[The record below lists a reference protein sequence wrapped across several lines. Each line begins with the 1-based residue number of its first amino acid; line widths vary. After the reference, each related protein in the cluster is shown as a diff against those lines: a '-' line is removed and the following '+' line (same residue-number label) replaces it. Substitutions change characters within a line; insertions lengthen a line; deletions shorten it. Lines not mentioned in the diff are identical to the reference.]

1 MWGGGRPAPDLMQWK
16 GGGHMLGPAGGRVN
30 SSQIITIAVFFEVF
44 ASKTLQWYFA
54 SLAVDKKRIIL
65 KAACWR
71 HTVISIFH
79 PRVGG
84 TQLET
89 ESFTAPNMLGGCGS
103 GARARV
109 SLMAVAGSNQHCG
122 DLSPSPPHHS
132 SHTGLQTAVLHSRG
146 GRGESE
152 CIL

>member
-1 MWGGGRPAPDLMQWK
+1 
-16 GGGHMLGPAGGRVN
+16 MLGPAGGRVN

-54 SLAVDKKRIIL
+54 SLAVDKKRIIM

-71 HTVISIFH
+71 RPVISIFH

-103 GARARV
+103 GGRARV

-122 DLSPSPPHHS
+122 DLSPSRHTTAHTPACRQPSYTAGGDEGSQNAFYS
-132 SHTGLQTAVLHSRG
+132 SVMEGLGKIKKSSG
-146 GRGESE
+146 
-152 CIL
+152 